1 MIRPLGRYKLQEVN
15 TMTGEP
21 VDVLLCDFHPV
32 TGWRVRGV
40 SKSDYKTVGIFKFG
54 SIKLLRIPVTRTV
67 RPGHFCNP
75 VKLTIE
81 FVRED
86 QKCVM

>member
-1 MIRPLGRYKLQEVN
+1 MTLRRHPALLPSPQEIAISDERSPIRITRAHYTDLVCAAMN
-15 TMTGEP
+15 DT
-21 VDVLLCDFHPV
+21 
-32 TGWRVRGV
+32 
-40 SKSDYKTVGIFKFG
+40 TVGIFKFG
-54 SIKLLRIPVTRTV
+54 SIKLLRIPVIRTV

-75 VKLTIE
+75 VKLAIE

>member
-1 MIRPLGRYKLQEVN
+1 
-15 TMTGEP
+15 MTGEP

-67 RPGHFCNP
+67 RPGRFCNP
-75 VKLTIE
+75 AALAVE
-81 FVRED
+81 FVRAAHDERPR
-86 QKCVM
+86 QCT